1 MSLLENDQDRRFE
14 NRTLHRDAS
23 HIPDSLEGAGARRFN
38 DRIID
43 RDAAVFEGKDI
54 AAAALASFMMLAP
67 LAATAMGW
75 GG

>member
-1 MSLLENDQDRRFE
+1 MSLLENDHDRRFE

-23 HIPDSLEGAGARRFN
+23 HIPNSLESASIPRLN

-43 RDAAVFEGKDI
+43 RDAPYFEGKDI
-54 AAAALASFMMLAP
+54 AAGALASFMMLAP